1 MDHPIIKEME
11 TWGYPKRTGYEYV
24 AVDSMNNEIYPGDE
38 YFEFDDELFLIEALT
53 ADAIE
58 VLEIIGAERKIA
70 HE

>member
-1 MDHPIIKEME
+1 MEHPVITAVEQ
-11 TWGYPKRTGYEYV
+11 WGYPHKTGHEYV
-24 AVDSMNNEIYPGDE
+24 MVDSLNNEIYTGDE

-70 HE
+70 